1 MVDTLDAR
9 AIEQL
14 LQRFMDAFNDGD
26 VEVLRSS
33 YTDDALVMPPG
44 QESIGGRDAIIDRL
58 WSPVFAAFDVEAELP
73 IEEVQAGLEWGFAR
87 GTYILRLVPR
97 DGGEPIVEAGRY
109 IDVLEKGTD
118 GAWRIARAIW
128 NTTES

>member
-1 MVDTLDAR
+1 M
-9 AIEQL
+9 
-14 LQRFMDAFNDGD
+14 
-26 VEVLRSS
+26 
-33 YTDDALVMPPG
+33 
-44 QESIGGRDAIIDRL
+44 RL
-58 WSPVFAAFDVEAELP
+58 WSTHSMVERS
-73 IEEVQAGLEWGFAR
+73 WGFAR
-87 GTYILRLVPR
+87 GTYTLRLVPR

>member
-1 MVDTLDAR
+1 
-9 AIEQL
+9 
-14 LQRFMDAFNDGD
+14 
-26 VEVLRSS
+26 
-33 YTDDALVMPPG
+33 MPPG
-44 QESIGGRDAIIDRL
+44 QESIEGRDAIIDRL

-73 IEEVQAGLEWGFAR
+73 IEEVRAGLEWGVAR
-87 GTYILRLVPR
+87 GTYTLRLVPR

>member
-1 MVDTLDAR
+1 MVDTLDGR
-9 AIEQL
+9 AIEQF
-14 LQRFMDAFNDGD
+14 LQRFIDAFNDGD

-44 QESIGGRDAIIDRL
+44 QESIEGRDAIIDRL

-73 IEEVQAGLEWGFAR
+73 IEEVQAGLEWGVAR
-87 GTYILRLVPR
+87 GTYTLRLVPR